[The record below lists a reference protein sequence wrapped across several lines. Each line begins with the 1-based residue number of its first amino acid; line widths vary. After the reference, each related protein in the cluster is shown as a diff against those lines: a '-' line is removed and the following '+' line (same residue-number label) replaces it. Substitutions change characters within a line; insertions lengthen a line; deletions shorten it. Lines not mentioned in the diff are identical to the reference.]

1 MQAMIFAAGLGTRL
15 KPWTD
20 SHPKALVP
28 VHGQPVL
35 RHVIGHIASAGIE
48 RIVINVHHFADQ
60 IETYIRDNDS
70 FGLDIL
76 ISDERDLLRDTGGGL
91 RHAAGLLHPRYGD
104 VLVHNADIYSDV
116 DLNALCKAHADSNA
130 DVTLAVS
137 DRDSSRKLIV
147 DADNNLAGWCN
158 LSTGETRPASY
169 RPDPSHGEVAFSG
182 IHILRPERVLPQL
195 ASVTGDVFGI
205 IPFYLNHLD
214 TLAIHTHRL
223 PSDTRWYDIGR
234 PESLAAANA

>member
-35 RHVIGHIASAGIE
+35 RHVIEHIAGAGIG

-60 IETYIRDNDS
+60 IEDYIRANDS

-91 RHAAGLLHPRYGD
+91 RHAAELLHPRYGD

-116 DLNALCKAHADSNA
+116 DLSALCDAHAGSHA
-130 DVTLAVS
+130 DVTLAVA
-137 DRDSSRKLIV
+137 DRKSSRKLII
-147 DADNNLAGWCN
+147 DADNNLAGWRN
-158 LSTGETRPASY
+158 LGTGETRPATY
-169 RPDPSHGEVAFSG
+169 RPDTSHSEVAFSG
-182 IHILRPERVLPQL
+182 IHILRPEHVMPQL
-195 ASVTGDVFGI
+195 VSVAEDVFGI
-205 IPFYLNHLD
+205 IPFYLD
-214 TLAIHTHRL
+214 RIETLAIHTHRL

>member
-35 RHVIGHIASAGIE
+35 RHVIGRIAAAGIG
-48 RIVINVHHFADQ
+48 RIIINVHHFADQ
-60 IETYIRDNDS
+60 IEAYIQANDS

-91 RHAAGLLHPRYGD
+91 RHAAELLHPQYGD

-116 DLNALCKAHADSNA
+116 DLNALCKAHTDSHA

-137 DRDSSRKLIV
+137 DRSSSRKLIV
-147 DADNNLAGWCN
+147 DADNNLVGWRN

-169 RPDPSHGEVAFSG
+169 LPDPSHSGVAFSG
-182 IHILRPERVLPQL
+182 IHILRPERVLTQL
-195 ASVTGDVFGI
+195 TSVAGDVFGI
-205 IPFYLNHLD
+205 IPFYLDHLD
-214 TLAIHTHRL
+214 TLAIQAHRL
-223 PSDTRWYDIGR
+223 PSDILWYDIGR
-234 PESLAAANA
+234 PESLAAANG